1 MTTAGEESPP
11 GVPGALAG
19 AGVEIVGFRP
29 DYAPAFRALNLEW
42 LERWFCVEPLDEQV
56 LDDPEREILKP
67 GGDILFARRAGR
79 LVGTVALKHHGDG
92 VYELTKMAVTAGCRG
107 GGIGRRLLSAAV
119 RRYQELGGRCL
130 YLESHSSL
138 APALHLYE
146 SAGFRHTR
154 RKTASEYRRADVYMV
169 YEGPGTPASRALDSA
184 LSP

>member
-1 MTTAGEESPP
+1 MTG
-11 GVPGALAG
+11 GVPG

-56 LDDPEREILKP
+56 LGDPEREILRP

-92 VYELTKMAVTAGCRG
+92 VYELTKMAVTAGSRG
-107 GGIGRRLLSAAV
+107 AGIGRRLLFAAV
-119 RRYQELGGRCL
+119 RRYEEMGGRCL

-146 SAGFRHTR
+146 SAGFRHAR
-154 RKTASEYRRADVYMV
+154 RKTESEYRRADVYMV
-169 YEGPGTPASRALDSA
+169 YEGPAKPRSEAPDNDLTV
-184 LSP
+184 